1 MINNDDYDSE
11 EGEEEDL
18 DEEDLII
25 QAAATA
31 TIAASLSAMEYAQT
45 YYNKRRYHDSALL
58 GIAWVWSSWWAI
70 LSRYGRS
77 LGSTNMYSML

>member
-31 TIAASLSAMEYAQT
+31 TIAASLSAMEYAPLQVT
-45 YYNKRRYHDSALL
+45 LGPYLL
-58 GIAWVWSSWWAI
+58 GLISSHM
-70 LSRYGRS
+70 
-77 LGSTNMYSML
+77 N